1 MNPGAVILSNVQQA
15 DGQLKPRPMIV
26 LQIMPPF
33 SDLLVVALS
42 SQLRHEVENFD
53 EVIDEDSD
61 DYTPSGLKV
70 PSLIR
75 LGLLSTIPRSDYI
88 GRLGN
93 ISENRLS
100 SLRNRLAGHIES

>member
-33 SDLLVVALS
+33 SDLLALS

>member
-61 DYTPSGLKV
+61 DYT
-70 PSLIR
+70 
-75 LGLLSTIPRSDYI
+75 
-88 GRLGN
+88 
-93 ISENRLS
+93 S
-100 SLRNRLAGHIES
+100 S

>member
-1 MNPGAVILSNVQQA
+1 
-15 DGQLKPRPMIV
+15 MIV

-61 DYTPSGLKV
+61 DYT
-70 PSLIR
+70 
-75 LGLLSTIPRSDYI
+75 
-88 GRLGN
+88 
-93 ISENRLS
+93 
-100 SLRNRLAGHIES
+100 